1 MTFAV
6 KNKMFLVC
14 IKPKESSVQLPAKS
28 KCQCDMMTSCI
39 RKTNCRKT
47 CFYCQQNHHY
57 IFCKLPPAV
66 TCSESIRKQFLKE
79 VARKEKV
86 NKQNTEK
93 KPENFTFS
101 INFTLSDGKF
111 SMVPKCFIPESWS
124 KSSEAKLSK
133 GFMIKI
139 TWTQSTT
146 ISKFKSCQ
154 LSQVPLLCSVA
165 HVKTQ
170 TVKTQT
176 VH

>member
-1 MTFAV
+1 MTFAL
-6 KNKMFLVC
+6 KNKICLVC

-86 NKQNTEK
+86 NKQKTDK
-93 KPENFTFS
+93 KPENFTFN
-101 INFTLSDGKF
+101 IFYRFYIFWWKVLHGVKMF
-111 SMVPKCFIPESWS
+111 CSWVLVGV
-124 KSSEAKLSK
+124 KQNYR
-133 GFMIKI
+133 KI
-139 TWTQSTT
+139 
-146 ISKFKSCQ
+146 
-154 LSQVPLLCSVA
+154 
-165 HVKTQ
+165 
-170 TVKTQT
+170 
-176 VH
+176 

>member
-1 MTFAV
+1 MSPLRQNCILKCSIKHSSFARCVNFLKKTQDEKMIFAV
-6 KNKMFLVC
+6 KNKICLVC

-39 RKTNCRKT
+39 RKTNCQKT

-111 SMVPKCFIPESWS
+111 SMVPKCFIP
-124 KSSEAKLSK
+124 KS
-133 GFMIKI
+133 
-139 TWTQSTT
+139 
-146 ISKFKSCQ
+146 
-154 LSQVPLLCSVA
+154 
-165 HVKTQ
+165 
-170 TVKTQT
+170 
-176 VH
+176 